1 MAPQRTNGG
10 MNGGAPIGNF
20 YSFSTARDDPDE
32 AANEWETDGDEDP
45 SELEDPMRR
54 IHLDLLKSHAMSDE
68 AHEVTTT
75 PIFTAA
81 VRKYAE
87 KITGSHDTPFTQY
100 GLLAGYAGNDAE
112 PIADPRIFYN
122 VAAPSSVFICGSQG
136 AGKSHTFSCL
146 LENCLAKSDA
156 NVLPRPLTGI
166 IFHYDTFISDTG
178 GSPCEAAWLSSNP
191 DIRVRVLCPPTNV
204 QCIKV
209 DRVLRDSR
217 SFEKMMDN

>member
-1 MAPQRTNGG
+1 MAPQKT
-10 MNGGAPIGNF
+10 NGGAPVF
-20 YSFSTARDDPDE
+20 KPYSVSPTPDDPDE
-32 AANEWETDGDEDP
+32 AGSQGSQWDSEDEDEDTSD
-45 SELEDPMRR
+45 SEDSTRR
-54 IHLDLLKSHAMSDE
+54 IHLDLLKSHATSDE
-68 AHEVTTT
+68 IHEITTT

-81 VRKYAE
+81 VRNYAE
-87 KITGSHDTPFTQY
+87 DITDSDDPFTQY
-100 GLLAGYAGNDAE
+100 GLLAGYTSDNGE
-112 PIADPRIFYN
+112 PIADPRVFYN

-146 LENCLAKSDA
+146 LENCLAKTDA

-191 DIRVRVLCPPTNV
+191 DIRVRVLCAPTNV

-209 DRVLRDSR
+209 NRAPS
-217 SFEKMMDN
+217 